1 VHRQET
7 PPSHWQVLAA
17 AYSDHTLQEPLLQ
30 QLLLLLLQV
39 TAELQAR
46 KLEQMDVQQAAVL
59 LLVLHGQVLVLRLG
73 LLWVAVLVL
82 LVLWLVLTLMM
93 L

>member
-1 VHRQET
+1 
-7 PPSHWQVLAA
+7 VLAA

-30 QLLLLLLQV
+30 LLLLLLLQV